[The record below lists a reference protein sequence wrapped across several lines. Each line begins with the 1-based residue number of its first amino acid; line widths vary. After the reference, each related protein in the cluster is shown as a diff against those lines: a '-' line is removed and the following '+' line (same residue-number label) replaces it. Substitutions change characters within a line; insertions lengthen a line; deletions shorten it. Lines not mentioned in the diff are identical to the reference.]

1 MRLISSFLTDR
12 ALTVLHKGCFSH
24 QVFLNAGTP
33 QGSPLSPLIYLIYVN
48 DYPESIEND
57 SSLSQFADDT
67 AIWSCAYTRAFA
79 IKKLQK
85 SLNQLESWCRRWR
98 VKLNG
103 EKSNLI
109 FISRNRKDDDEN
121 YALHLFND
129 IIRPVKNAKFLGIE
143 IDNLLSFSKH
153 FDSIQSR
160 SSKRL
165 NVLRV
170 LARHGVE
177 PKILLTL
184 YKTYVRPIT
193 DYGSA
198 AFLAISGTQLERL
211 NRIQNEAIRI
221 SLRLPTYIRSSLL
234 HEYASME
241 LIRDR
246 LLKMNSVLINR
257 MKSHNDHVN
266 NLCETNPSFSDLRP
280 RSPLDIILS

>member
-1 MRLISSFLTDR
+1 M
-12 ALTVLHKGCFSH
+12 LHKGCFSH